1 MAQIFH
7 PSMNKIA
14 HLSIFGGGGFL
25 VVLVLSG
32 IGLSR
37 SPYNTKV
44 GVPKEQP
51 VPFSH
56 EHHAVELGIDCRY
69 CHTSVEKSSFAGIP
83 PTHTCMSCHS
93 QIWTN
98 SPLLEPVRASYA
110 KQEPLKW
117 NRLHSVPDFV
127 YFNHSIHINRG
138 INCNICHGPIQK
150 EMIAYKGKPFWM
162 AWCLNC
168 HRNPENYV
176 GKREDV
182 FGLYRKYQTYQL
194 GEEDLKKLQEK
205 VKENPNAPAAK
216 TQLEIAERNQLTP
229 EQATLAEGEE
239 YTRSS
244 EEYKAGEKRLQ
255 DYKVKKEQ
263 LTDCYTCHH

>member
-1 MAQIFH
+1 MAQVFH
-7 PSMNKIA
+7 RSMNVIA
-14 HLSIFGGGGFL
+14 PASILGGGGFA
-25 VVLVLSG
+25 VVLVLSI

-44 GVPKEQP
+44 GVAKEQP

-69 CHTSVEKSSFAGIP
+69 CHGGVEKSSMAGLP

-98 SPLLEPVRASYA
+98 SPLLEPVRASYVN
-110 KQEPLKW
+110 QEPLKW

-138 INCNICHGPIQK
+138 VSCNNCHGPIQK
-150 EMIAYKGKPFWM
+150 EMIASRGKPFWM
-162 AWCLNC
+162 SWCLNC
-168 HRNPENYV
+168 HRNPENAV

-182 FGLYRKYQTYQL
+182 FGLYWKYQTYQL
-194 GEEDLKKLQEK
+194 SDEEIERLKKKAEQSHNPADQAEYDVA
-205 VKENPNAPAAK
+205 VKD
-216 TQLEIAERNQLTP
+216 RLTH
-229 EQATLAEGEE
+229 EQAVLAEGEE
-239 YTRSS
+239 YTRNH
-244 EEYKAGEKRLQ
+244 EEFEEGARRLEQ
-255 DYKVKKEQ
+255 YKVKKEQ
-263 LTDCYTCHH
+263 LSDCAVCHH

>member
-1 MAQIFH
+1 MAQVFH
-7 PSMNKIA
+7 RSMNVIA
-14 HLSIFGGGGFL
+14 PASIVGGGGFL
-25 VVLVLSG
+25 AVLVLAG

-44 GVPKEQP
+44 GVAKEQP

-69 CHTSVEKSSFAGIP
+69 CHTAVEKSANAGIP
-83 PTHTCMSCHS
+83 PTQTCMSCHS

-98 SPLLEPVRASYA
+98 SPLLEPVRASYI

-138 INCNICHGPIQK
+138 INCNTCHGPIQK

-162 AWCLNC
+162 VWCLNC
-168 HRNPENYV
+168 HRNPENAV

-182 FGLYRKYQTYQL
+182 FGLYWKYQTYQL
-194 GEEDLKKLQEK
+194 SDEELEALRKQVEEHPTPVLK
-205 VKENPNAPAAK
+205 AALLAATK
-216 TQLEIAERNQLTP
+216 DRLTN

-239 YTRSS
+239 YTRNK
-244 EEYKAGEKRLQ
+244 EELGEGTMRLEK
-255 DYKVKKEQ
+255 YKVKKEQ
-263 LTDCYTCHH
+263 LSDCYTCHR

>member
-1 MAQIFH
+1 
-7 PSMNKIA
+7 MNVVA
-14 HLSIFGGGGFL
+14 PASIVGGGGFA
-25 VVLVLSG
+25 VVLVLAG

-44 GVPKEQP
+44 GVAKEQP

-69 CHTSVEKSSFAGIP
+69 CHTSVEKSANAGIP
-83 PTHTCMSCHS
+83 PTQTCMSCHS

-98 SPLLEPVRASYA
+98 SPLLEPVRASYVN
-110 KQEPLKW
+110 QEPLKW

-138 INCNICHGPIQK
+138 INCNTCHGPIQK

-168 HRNPENYV
+168 HRNPENAV

-182 FGLYRKYQTYQL
+182 FGLYWKYQTYQL
-194 GEEDLKKLQEK
+194 SDEEMERLKKDPHQKVQYEVAEK
-205 VKENPNAPAAK
+205 D
-216 TQLEIAERNQLTP
+216 RLTP
-229 EQATLAEGEE
+229 EQAALADGEE
-239 YTRSS
+239 YVRTAEETR
-244 EEYKAGEKRLQ
+244 AGAARMEQ
-255 DYKVKKEQ
+255 YKVKKEQ
-263 LTDCYTCHH
+263 LSDCYTCHR

>member
-1 MAQIFH
+1 MAQVFH
-7 PSMNKIA
+7 RSMNVVA
-14 HLSIFGGGGFL
+14 YVSILGGGGFAA
-25 VVLVLSG
+25 VLVLSG

-44 GVPKEQP
+44 GVAKEQP

-69 CHTSVEKSSFAGIP
+69 CHTGVEKSASAGIP
-83 PTHTCMSCHS
+83 PTQTCMSCHS

-98 SPLLEPVRASYA
+98 SPLLEPVRASYV

-127 YFNHSIHINRG
+127 FFNHSIHINRG
-138 INCNICHGPIQK
+138 INCNTCHGPIQK

-168 HRNPENYV
+168 HRNPENAV

-182 FGLYRKYQTYQL
+182 FGLYWKYQTYQMS
-194 GEEDLKKLQEK
+194 EEELEALKKQVAQHPTPRLRAELEVAEK
-205 VKENPNAPAAK
+205 DK
-216 TQLEIAERNQLTP
+216 LTP
-229 EQATLAEGEE
+229 EQATLAEGDE
-239 YTRSS
+239 YVRSS
-244 EEYKAGEKRLQ
+244 TEFADGAKRLEQ
-255 DYKVKKEQ
+255 YKVKKEQ
-263 LTDCYTCHH
+263 LSDCSTCHH

>member
-1 MAQIFH
+1 MAQVFH
-7 PSMNKIA
+7 PSMNYLA
-14 HLSIFGGGGFL
+14 RASIGGGGGFA
-25 VVLVLSG
+25 VILVLAG

-44 GVPKEQP
+44 GVQKEQP

-69 CHTSVEKSSFAGIP
+69 CHTAVEKSPSAGIP

-98 SPLLEPVRASYA
+98 SPLLEPVRASYVN
-110 KQEPLKW
+110 QEPLKW

-138 INCNICHGPIQK
+138 INCNTCHGPIQK
-150 EMIAYKGKPFWM
+150 EMIASKGKAFWM
-162 AWCLNC
+162 SWCLNC
-168 HRNPENYV
+168 HRNPENAV

-182 FGLYRKYQTYQL
+182 FSLYWKYQTYQISD
-194 GEEDLKKLQEK
+194 EEIERMEK
-205 VKENPNAPAAK
+205 ELRVRPAPSLRAEIAAAK
-216 TQLEIAERNQLTP
+216 KDRLTA
-229 EQATLAEGEE
+229 EQATLAEGDE

-244 EEYKAGEKRLQ
+244 DELKAGAVRMDQ
-255 DYKVKKEQ
+255 YKVKKEQ
-263 LTDCYTCHH
+263 LSDCYTCHR

>member
-7 PSMNKIA
+7 RSMNVVA
-14 HLSIFGGGGFL
+14 PASIVGGGGFA
-25 VVLVLSG
+25 VVLVLAG

-44 GVPKEQP
+44 GVAKEQP

-69 CHTSVEKSSFAGIP
+69 CHTAVEKSASAGIP

-98 SPLLEPVRASYA
+98 SPLLEPVRASYVQ
-110 KQEPLKW
+110 QEPLKW

-138 INCNICHGPIQK
+138 INCNNCHGPIQK

-168 HRNPENYV
+168 HRNPENAV

-182 FGLYRKYQTYQL
+182 FGLYWKYQTYQL
-194 GEEDLKKLQEK
+194 SDEEIERLRDELKRS
-205 VKENPNAPAAK
+205 PTPALK
-216 TQLEIAERNQLTP
+216 AELKAAEQDRLTP

-239 YTRSS
+239 YSRNSD
-244 EEYKAGEKRLQ
+244 ELKAGAARMEQ
-255 DYKVKKEQ
+255 YKVKKEQ
-263 LTDCYTCHH
+263 LTDCYTCHR

>member
-7 PSMNKIA
+7 RSMNVIA
-14 HLSIFGGGGFL
+14 PVSIIGGGGF
-25 VVLVLSG
+25 VAILVLSIIG
-32 IGLSR
+32 ISR
-37 SPYNTKV
+37 SPFNTKV

-69 CHTSVEKSSFAGIP
+69 CHTSVEKSSFAGLP
-83 PTHTCMSCHS
+83 PTQTCMSCHS

-98 SPLLEPVRASYA
+98 SPLLEPVRASYV
-110 KQEPLKW
+110 KQEALKW

-150 EMIAYKGKPFWM
+150 EMIAYRGKPFWM
-162 AWCLNC
+162 VWCVNC
-168 HRNPENYV
+168 HRSPEYYV

-194 GEEDLKKLQEK
+194 DKEDLEKLKQKKDEK
-205 VKENPNAPAAK
+205 SKV
-216 TQLEIAERNQLTP
+216 LAEVAEQDLLTP
-229 EQATLAEGEE
+229 EQATLAEGED
-239 YTRSS
+239 YTRNA
-244 EEYKAGEKRLQ
+244 EEVKAGEERLQ
-255 DYKVKKEQ
+255 KYKVKKDQ
-263 LTDCYTCHH
+263 LTDCYTCHR